1 LPIDRPSVD
10 VIECRQLGYQEA
22 ELRTRVVKQP
32 AVRRQEIVV
41 AARDLFQLRG
51 YEQTSM
57 QDVMAQVGIAKGTIY
72 HYFAS
77 KDALLEAV
85 IEMLVEESVAG
96 LGEMVDGPGGNAI
109 EKIRALAAA
118 ARAAT
123 GRQADL
129 LGQLHQPGNQGM
141 HARIL
146 ATSLLKQAP
155 LLERLIRQGR
165 RE

>member
-1 LPIDRPSVD
+1 
-10 VIECRQLGYQEA
+10 
-22 ELRTRVVKQP
+22 
-32 AVRRQEIVV
+32 
-41 AARDLFQLRG
+41 
-51 YEQTSM
+51 
-57 QDVMAQVGIAKGTIY
+57 TIY

-129 LGQLHQPGNQGM
+129 LGQLPQPGNPGM

-165 RE
+165 REGLFRCEHPLECAELILAGMQFITDRGVYPWSDEELARRRQALPGLVEAQLSAPAGSFQFLAQ